1 MVEIFKSECFLL
13 EEDKVL
19 VDVKCFSSI
28 FLMLKICVLIFLMV
42 NEFMYLFYSDY
53 VEVIFYNEKEMLVVL
68 LSLNF
73 VKMIWVV

>member
-28 FLMLKICVLIFLMV
+28 FLILKICVLIFLMV

>member
-13 EEDKVL
+13 EKDKVL

-68 LSLNF
+68 LSLIF

>member
-1 MVEIFKSECFLL
+1 MVEIFESECFLL
-13 EEDKVL
+13 EKGKIL

>member
-13 EEDKVL
+13 EKGKIL

>member
-1 MVEIFKSECFLL
+1 MVEIFESECFLL
-13 EEDKVL
+13 EKDKVL

>member
-13 EEDKVL
+13 EKDKVL
-19 VDVKCFSSI
+19 VNVKCCSSI